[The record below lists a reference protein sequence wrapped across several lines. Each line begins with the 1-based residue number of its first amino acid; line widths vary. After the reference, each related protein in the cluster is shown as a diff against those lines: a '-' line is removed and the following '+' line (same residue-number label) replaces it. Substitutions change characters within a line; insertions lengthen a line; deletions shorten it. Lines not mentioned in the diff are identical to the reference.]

1 MHKNMATIALVPC
14 TDPRMP
20 RLIYKAKKIIAEGE
34 CDCDCKEC
42 PGVFICR
49 DPDLPPYTMLR
60 EFIDRNE
67 KTVLADYKLNNQVN
81 KDNLNAT
88 NLLDD
93 L

>member
-1 MHKNMATIALVPC
+1 MHKSMATIALVPC
-14 TDPRMP
+14 TDSRMT

-49 DPDLPPYTMLR
+49 DPDLPPYTMLY
-60 EFIDRNE
+60 EFIARNE
-67 KTVLADYKLNNQVN
+67 ETVLNDYKLNNQVN
-81 KDNLNAT
+81 QANLNAT
-88 NLLDD
+88 DLLDD

>member
-1 MHKNMATIALVPC
+1 MATTALVPC
-14 TDPRMP
+14 ADLRMP

-42 PGVFICR
+42 PGVFICC
-49 DPDLPPYTMLR
+49 DPDMPPYTMLR
-60 EFIDRNE
+60 EFIARNE

-81 KDNLNAT
+81 QDNLNAT
-88 NLLDD
+88 DLLDD

>member
-1 MHKNMATIALVPC
+1 MATTALVPC
-14 TDPRMP
+14 TDSRMP

-81 KDNLNAT
+81 KDNLSAT
-88 NLLDD
+88 DLLNC

>member
-1 MHKNMATIALVPC
+1 MATTVLVPC
-14 TDPRMP
+14 TDSRMP

-42 PGVFICR
+42 PGIFICR
-49 DPDLPPYTMLR
+49 DPDMPPYTMLR

-81 KDNLNAT
+81 QDNLGA
-88 NLLDD
+88 LDLTD
-93 L
+93 NI

>member
-1 MHKNMATIALVPC
+1 MATTALVPC
-14 TDPRMP
+14 TDSRML

-60 EFIDRNE
+60 EFINRNE
-67 KTVLADYKLNNQVN
+67 KTVLDDYKLNNQVN
-81 KDNLNAT
+81 LDNLNAT
-88 NLLDD
+88 DLLDD

>member
-1 MHKNMATIALVPC
+1 MATTALVPC
-14 TDPRMP
+14 ADLRMP

-49 DPDLPPYTMLR
+49 DPDMPPYTMLR
-60 EFIDRNE
+60 EFIARNE
-67 KTVLADYKLNNQVN
+67 KTVLADYKLNNLVN
-81 KDNLNAT
+81 QDNLNAT
-88 NLLDD
+88 DLRDD

>member
-1 MHKNMATIALVPC
+1 MATTALVPC
-14 TDPRMP
+14 TDSRMT

-49 DPDLPPYTMLR
+49 DPDLPPYTMLH
-60 EFIDRNE
+60 EFIERNE

-81 KDNLNAT
+81 LDNLNAT
-88 NLLDD
+88 DLLDD

>member
-1 MHKNMATIALVPC
+1 MATTALVPC
-14 TDPRMP
+14 TDSLMP
-20 RLIYKAKKIIAEGE
+20 RLIYKAKKIISEGE

-49 DPDLPPYTMLR
+49 DPDMPPYTMLR

-81 KDNLNAT
+81 LDSLNAT
-88 NLLDD
+88 DLLDN

>member
-1 MHKNMATIALVPC
+1 MATIALVPC

-49 DPDLPPYTMLR
+49 DPDMPPYTMLR
-60 EFIDRNE
+60 EFIERNE
-67 KTVLADYKLNNQVN
+67 KTVLTDYKLNNMLN
-81 KDNLNAT
+81 LDNLNAT
-88 NLLDD
+88 DLRDD